1 MFFSARSAQGGSKA
15 GQNRSQDP
23 LLQETSFSDGKAIVT
38 NQMHCNDLEAY
49 GKKCYYFWFR
59 FKIKFLT
66 RFFYVF
72 LDLVIFAYF
81 NAIFIDVYAVK
92 SFIYIYFVLIS
103 MFLRWRILILKIQ
116 RLEELNDFYVFI

>member
-1 MFFSARSAQGGSKA
+1 MGRSVIIFGSVSKS
-15 GQNRSQDP
+15 N
-23 LLQETSFSDGKAIVT
+23 
-38 NQMHCNDLEAY
+38 
-49 GKKCYYFWFR
+49 FWR
-59 FKIKFLT
+59 V
-66 RFFYVF
+66 FYVF